1 MESYN
6 MPNHFSNEVDGQ
18 LKFYQDYLPLVD
30 NTLKTDDILTDYTDG
45 IVNGN
50 LLEFKVVIND
60 INSVLFQAI
69 KYLSARRIKGK
80 EIPKNILLV
89 SLTNEKIYVF
99 DSQEYLTHIEKV
111 YFGGASVKT
120 AGFSSD
126 APLEVLEYG
135 KNTLD
140 EDHLIKLLRSKQYT
154 KINIDENCIV
164 GWAERFYRE
173 NKGAKKSDF
182 IGDHTGKVKIIGEI
196 RKPEKLKEFIN
207 PYIGETN
214 AQFHYLM
221 DKLNDTLQKK
231 NLGAFYTPE
240 PYVQKSLE
248 LVRQAIKR
256 VPEGNDYII
265 LDRCAG
271 TGNLEKLMSDE
282 ELSHCVL
289 STVEYYEYKVLL
301 ELLGD
306 KVRNIIP
313 PTEKEDTFNMGLV
326 RGADALSEEYINNE
340 IIQNYINN
348 PKVTI
353 ILYENPPYAETTSI
367 EHQKAGSGKSSSAW
381 KKSFLV
387 NEMKN
392 EARGSSTNDLGNVF
406 IWSAFKYYLRQPTD
420 SYIVYSPVKYWKV
433 QHLINQKFLGGY
445 AFNRK
450 HFHTNI
456 DAMIMC
462 ALWSKEEIPKDSK
475 KSLDLE
481 AYNIDKEGKLLR
493 ESDVTVK
500 RIWTIYSQYYFDKRS
515 FPDDETDGLYLALN
529 GKEYTGMTKRI
540 TPLFNKNII
549 GYMAVYSSGFDNPD
563 LHSTLIRAGRY
574 DGNGFFLR
582 SDNFLEKLPMFAA
595 SRYITY
601 NRHWTQ
607 RANIM
612 KSADGAERFNKAVS
626 SNKIEQDLL
635 KILLFTTLETQNHM
649 RSLYGSDGRFYR
661 NELSLDN
668 TNGDTLATVNLA
680 KLKQGSKE
688 TDLFEQWEKVLTEA
702 KKTKNYNS
710 KLTYSVYQIIDELNT
725 SEKDENDKTIYN
737 YPELNG
743 HLNTLKTMVKEY
755 YNSEIVPFLFEYEF
769 LK

>member
-30 NTLKTDDILTDYTDG
+30 KTLKIDDILTDYTDG

-50 LLEFKVVIND
+50 LIEFKVVIND
-60 INSVLFQAI
+60 INTVLFQAI

-89 SLTNEKIYVF
+89 SLTNKKIYVF
-99 DSQEYLTHIEKV
+99 DSQDYLTHIEKV

-120 AGFSSD
+120 SGFS
-126 APLEVLEYG
+126 AGTPLEVLEYG
-135 KNTLD
+135 QNQLH
-140 EDHLIKLLRSKQYT
+140 ESRLINLLRSKQYT

-214 AQFHYLM
+214 VQFQYLM

-240 PYVQKSLE
+240 LYVQKSLE

-340 IIQNYINN
+340 IIQNYIND
-348 PKVTI
+348 PKLTI

-387 NEMKN
+387 NEMKK
-392 EARGSSTNDLGNVF
+392 EVRGPATNDLGNIF

-420 SYIVYSPVKYWKV
+420 SYIVYSPVKYWKA
-433 QHLINQKFLGGY
+433 QHLVNQKFLGGF

-462 ALWSKEEIPKDSK
+462 ALWSNEEFFQEC
-475 KSLDLE
+475 LALE
-481 AYNIDKEGKLLR
+481 AYNIDKQGRIIR
-493 ESDVTVK
+493 EDNLNIEKT
-500 RIWTIYSQYYFDKRS
+500 YSKYSECYYDKRNDS
-515 FPDDETDGLYLALN
+515 NDRFDGIHTGLN
-529 GKEYTGMTKRI
+529 GLEPEGQKLRI
-540 TPLFNKNII
+540 KPRYNKNII
-549 GYMAVYSSGFDNPD
+549 GYLVADSVGFDNPD
-563 LHSTLIRAGRY
+563 AKSSLLIAGRY
-574 DGNGFFLR
+574 NGNGFFLR

-612 KSADGAERFNKAVS
+612 KSADGVERFNKAVS

-688 TDLFEQWEKVLTEA
+688 TALFEQWEKVLTEA
-702 KKTKNYNS
+702 KKTENYDS

>member
-1 MESYN
+1 MGSYN
-6 MPNHFSNEVDGQ
+6 MHNHFSNEVDGQ

-30 NTLKTDDILTDYTDG
+30 NTLKIDDILTDYTDG

-50 LLEFKVVIND
+50 LIEFKVVIND
-60 INSVLFQAI
+60 INTVLFQAI

-99 DSQEYLTHIEKV
+99 DSQDYLTHIEKV

-120 AGFSSD
+120 SGFSSD

-135 KNTLD
+135 QSQLD
-140 EDHLIKLLRSKQYT
+140 ESRLITLLRSKQYT

-214 AQFHYLM
+214 VQFQYLM
-221 DKLNDTLQKK
+221 DKLNDNLQKK

-289 STVEYYEYKVLL
+289 STIEYYEYKVLL

-306 KVRNIIP
+306 KVRHIIP

-340 IIQNYINN
+340 IIQNYIND
-348 PKVTI
+348 PKLTI

-387 NEMKN
+387 NEMKK
-392 EARGSSTNDLGNVF
+392 EVRGPATNDLGNIF

-420 SYIVYSPVKYWKV
+420 SYIVYSPVKYWKA
-433 QHLINQKFLGGY
+433 QHLVNQKFLGGF

-462 ALWSKEEIPKDSK
+462 ALWSNEEFFQEC
-475 KSLDLE
+475 LALE
-481 AYNIDKEGKLLR
+481 AYNIDKQGRIIR
-493 ESDVTVK
+493 EDNLNIEKT
-500 RIWTIYSQYYFDKRS
+500 YSKYSECYYDKRNDS
-515 FPDDETDGLYLALN
+515 NDRFDGIHTGLN
-529 GKEYTGMTKRI
+529 GLEPEGQKLRI
-540 TPLFNKNII
+540 KPRYNKNII
-549 GYMAVYSSGFDNPD
+549 GYLVADSVGFDNPD
-563 LHSTLIRAGRY
+563 AKSSLLIAGRY
-574 DGNGFFLR
+574 NGNGFFLR

-668 TNGDTLATVNLA
+668 SNGDTLATVNLA

-688 TDLFEQWEKVLTEA
+688 TDLFEQWGKVLTEA

-743 HLNTLKTMVKEY
+743 HLNTLKTKVKEY

>member
-1 MESYN
+1 MGSYN
-6 MPNHFSNEVDGQ
+6 MHNHFSNEVDGQ

-30 NTLKTDDILTDYTDG
+30 NTLKIDDILTDYTDG

-50 LLEFKVVIND
+50 LIEFKVVIND
-60 INSVLFQAI
+60 INTVLFQAI

-99 DSQEYLTHIEKV
+99 DSQDYLTHIEKV
-111 YFGGASVKT
+111 YFGGSSVKT
-120 AGFSSD
+120 SGFSSGN
-126 APLEVLEYG
+126 PLAVLEYG
-135 KNTLD
+135 QNQLD
-140 EDHLIKLLRSKQYT
+140 EDRLIKLLRSKQYT

-340 IIQNYINN
+340 IIQNYIND
-348 PKVTI
+348 PKLTI

-387 NEMKN
+387 NEMKK
-392 EARGSSTNDLGNVF
+392 EVRGPATNDLGNIF

-420 SYIVYSPVKYWKV
+420 SYIVYSPVKYWKA
-433 QHLINQKFLGGY
+433 QHLVNQKFLGGF

-462 ALWSKEEIPKDSK
+462 ALWSNEEFFQEC
-475 KSLDLE
+475 LALE
-481 AYNIDKEGKLLR
+481 AYNIDKQGRIIR
-493 ESDVTVK
+493 EDNLNIEKT
-500 RIWTIYSQYYFDKRS
+500 YSKYSECYYDKRNDS
-515 FPDDETDGLYLALN
+515 NDRFDGIHTGLN
-529 GKEYTGMTKRI
+529 GLEPEGQKLRI
-540 TPLFNKNII
+540 KPRYNKNII
-549 GYMAVYSSGFDNPD
+549 GYLVADSVGFDNPD
-563 LHSTLIRAGRY
+563 AKSSLLIAGRY
-574 DGNGFFLR
+574 NGNGFFLR

-668 TNGDTLATVNLA
+668 SNGDTLATVNLA

-688 TDLFEQWEKVLTEA
+688 TDLFEQWGKVLTEA

-743 HLNTLKTMVKEY
+743 HLNTLKTKVKEY